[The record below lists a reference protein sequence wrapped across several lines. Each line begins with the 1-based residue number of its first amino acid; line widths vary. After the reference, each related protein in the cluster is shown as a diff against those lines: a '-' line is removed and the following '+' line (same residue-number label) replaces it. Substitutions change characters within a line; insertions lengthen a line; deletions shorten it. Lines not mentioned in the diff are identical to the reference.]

1 MASVENG
8 DRSSVVKDVV
18 VGGSVMVI
26 ASSAI
31 SEMWCDIWNISR
43 PLTFKTNVSYL
54 CLLKC
59 AF

>member
-8 DRSSVVKDVV
+8 DRSSVFKDVV

-31 SEMWCDIWNISR
+31 SEMWCDIYGTYHDHLRSR
-43 PLTFKTNVSYL
+43 LTYHTYV
-54 CLLKC
+54 C
-59 AF
+59 